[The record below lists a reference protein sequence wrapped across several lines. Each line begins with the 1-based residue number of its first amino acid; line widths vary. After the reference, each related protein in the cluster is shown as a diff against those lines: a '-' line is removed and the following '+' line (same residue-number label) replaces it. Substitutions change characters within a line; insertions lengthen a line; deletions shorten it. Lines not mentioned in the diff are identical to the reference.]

1 MKSIAKYSVL
11 LVSIFSLLGCSKGQS
26 VSSNDVSSNDVS
38 TSEIISSNN
47 SSATSMEPGVSAEEY
62 SAKAE
67 SINKVAYKTAKIT
80 YSFREKTTGV
90 YPMKKADGIA
100 MEANT
105 EVTSSL
111 VIEDKRGD
119 GTFSVVSG
127 EASSEM
133 NNLKL
138 GANLYITGWYTWMQQ
153 LKKNAESPKSNVT
166 FEARYYLNPLGAWYK
181 NTGTRPGLAN
191 AGYEGEY
198 LGSEEYFMHYGEN
211 GYCTSFTLNRFISNV
226 GIITQHAT
234 QTTEIE
240 YNGTYTG
247 VAEATVEYTF

>member
-1 MKSIAKYSVL
+1 MKSIVKCSVL
-11 LVSIFSLLGCSKGQS
+11 LISIFSLLGCSQEQS
-26 VSSNDVSSNDVS
+26 ISSSGVSSSETTSSSD
-38 TSEIISSNN
+38 SSNN
-47 SSATSMEPGVSAEEY
+47 SSTTSMEPGVSAEEY
-62 SAKAE
+62 SAKANA
-67 SINKVAYKTAKIT
+67 INKVAYKTAKIT

-90 YPMKKADGIA
+90 YPTKKADGTA

-119 GTFSVVSG
+119 GDFRVVSG

-153 LKKNAESPKSNVT
+153 LKKNAESPQSNVT

-191 AGYEGEY
+191 ATYEGEY

-226 GIITQHAT
+226 GVITRFSSDKT
-234 QTTEIE
+234 E

>member
-1 MKSIAKYSVL
+1 MKSLVKCSVL
-11 LVSIFSLLGCSKGQS
+11 LISIFSLLGCSQEQS
-26 VSSNDVSSNDVS
+26 ISSGGVSSSETTSSSD
-38 TSEIISSNN
+38 SSNN
-47 SSATSMEPGVSAEEY
+47 SSTTSMEPGVSAEEY

-67 SINKVAYKTAKIT
+67 SINQVAYKTAKIT

-90 YPMKKADGIA
+90 YPMKKADGNP
-100 MEANT
+100 MEPDK

-111 VIEDKRGD
+111 AIEDRTGD
-119 GTFSVVSG
+119 GDFRVVSG

-138 GANLYITGWYTWMQQ
+138 GANLYITGWYTWMQR
-153 LKKNAESPKSNVT
+153 LKKNAESPKSNVA

-181 NTGTRPGLAN
+181 NTGTRPSLAN

-226 GIITQHAT
+226 GIITQHAS

-240 YNGTYTG
+240 YNGTYYG

>member
-1 MKSIAKYSVL
+1 MKSIVRCSVL
-11 LVSIFSLLGCSKGQS
+11 LISIFSLLGCSQGQN
-26 VSSNDVSSNDVS
+26 SSNTNTSASDTS
-38 TSEIISSNN
+38 TSDSPT
-47 SSATSMEPGVSAEEY
+47 TSVDQGVTAEQY

-67 SINKVAYKTAKIT
+67 SINQVAYKTAKII

-90 YPMKKADGIA
+90 YPMKKADGTA

-133 NNLKL
+133 NNSKG
-138 GANLYITGWYTWMQQ
+138 GANLYITGWYTWMQR
-153 LKKNAESPKSNVT
+153 LKKNAESAQSNVT
-166 FEARYYLNPLGAWYK
+166 FEARYYINPLGAWYK
-181 NTGTRPGLAN
+181 NTGTRPSLAN
-191 AGYEGEY
+191 ATYEGEY

-226 GIITQHAT
+226 GTITQHVS
-234 QTTEIE
+234 QRTEIE

>member
-1 MKSIAKYSVL
+1 MKSIVKCSIL
-11 LVSIFSLLGCSKGQS
+11 LISIFSLLGCSQGQN
-26 VSSNDVSSNDVS
+26 SSNTNTSASDTS
-38 TSEIISSNN
+38 TSDSPT
-47 SSATSMEPGVSAEEY
+47 TSVDPGVTAEQY

-80 YSFREKTTGV
+80 YSFREKTAGV
-90 YPMKKADGIA
+90 YPMKKADGTA

-105 EVTSSL
+105 EVASSL

-153 LKKNAESPKSNVT
+153 LKKNAES
-166 FEARYYLNPLGAWYK
+166 A
-181 NTGTRPGLAN
+181 
-191 AGYEGEY
+191 
-198 LGSEEYFMHYGEN
+198 
-211 GYCTSFTLNRFISNV
+211 
-226 GIITQHAT
+226 Q
-234 QTTEIE
+234 
-240 YNGTYTG
+240 
-247 VAEATVEYTF
+247 

>member
-1 MKSIAKYSVL
+1 MKSIVKCSVL
-11 LVSIFSLLGCSKGQS
+11 LVAIFSLLGCSKGQS
-26 VSSNDVSSNDVS
+26 SS
-38 TSEIISSNN
+38 TSETASTQSNTPTA
-47 SSATSMEPGVSAEEY
+47 STSMEPGVTAEQY

-67 SINKVAYKTAKIT
+67 SINKAAYKTAKIT

-90 YPMKKADGIA
+90 YPMKKADGTD

>member
-1 MKSIAKYSVL
+1 MKYIVKCSVL
-11 LVSIFSLLGCSKGQS
+11 LISIFSLLGCSQS
-26 VSSNDVSSNDVS
+26 QSPSSESSNSIDSSN
-38 TSEIISSNN
+38 TSVD
-47 SSATSMEPGVSAEEY
+47 PGVTAEQY

-90 YPMKKADGIA
+90 YPMKKADGTA

-133 NNLKL
+133 NNSKG
-138 GANLYITGWYTWMQQ
+138 GANLYITGWYTWMQR
-153 LKKNAESPKSNVT
+153 LKKNAESAQSNVT
-166 FEARYYLNPLGAWYK
+166 FEARYYINPLGAWYK
-181 NTGTRPGLAN
+181 NTGTRPGLGN
-191 AGYEGEY
+191 ATYEGEY

-226 GIITQHAT
+226 GTITQHAS

>member
-1 MKSIAKYSVL
+1 MKSIVKCSVL
-11 LVSIFSLLGCSKGQS
+11 LISIFSLLGCSQGQN
-26 VSSNDVSSNDVS
+26 SSNTNASASDTS
-38 TSEIISSNN
+38 TSDSPT
-47 SSATSMEPGVSAEEY
+47 TSVDPGVTAEQY

-67 SINKVAYKTAKIT
+67 SINQVAYKTAKIT

-90 YPMKKADGIA
+90 YPMKKADGTA

-133 NNLKL
+133 NNSKG
-138 GANLYITGWYTWMQQ
+138 GANLYISGWYTWMQQ
-153 LKKNAESPKSNVT
+153 LKKNAESPNSNVT

-181 NTGTRPGLAN
+181 NTGTRPGLGN
-191 AGYEGEY
+191 ATYEGEY

-226 GIITQHAT
+226 GTITQHAS
-234 QTTEIE
+234 QTTVTE

>member
-1 MKSIAKYSVL
+1 MKSIVKCSVL
-11 LVSIFSLLGCSKGQS
+11 LISIFSLLGCSQS
-26 VSSNDVSSNDVS
+26 QSPSSESSNSIDSSN
-38 TSEIISSNN
+38 TSVDS
-47 SSATSMEPGVSAEEY
+47 GVTAEQY

-67 SINKVAYKTAKIT
+67 SINQVAYKTAKIT

-90 YPMKKADGIA
+90 YPMKKADGTA

-133 NNLKL
+133 NNSKG
-138 GANLYITGWYTWMQQ
+138 GANLYITGWYTWMQR
-153 LKKNAESPKSNVT
+153 LKKNAESAQSNVT

-181 NTGTRPGLAN
+181 NTGTRPGLGN
-191 AGYEGEY
+191 ATYEGEY

-226 GIITQHAT
+226 GTITQHAS